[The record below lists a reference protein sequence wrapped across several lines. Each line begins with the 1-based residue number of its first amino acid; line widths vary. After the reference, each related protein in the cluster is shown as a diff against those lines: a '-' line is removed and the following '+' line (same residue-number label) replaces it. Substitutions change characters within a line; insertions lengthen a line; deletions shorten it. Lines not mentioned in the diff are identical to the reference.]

1 MVQNL
6 HCHFCF
12 RVTHSTDPKAFH
24 GLFEYLEDN
33 IIYKDKAGMWQCI
46 HAVAGIVFEKFLD
59 RMAEKV
65 CTVLCVDI
73 HLVQQ
78 LELNP
83 EVSLICKIK

>member
-1 MVQNL
+1 MKLPPFDV
-6 HCHFCF
+6 HF

-65 CTVLCVDI
+65 CKFMACFL
-73 HLVQQ
+73 
-78 LELNP
+78 
-83 EVSLICKIK
+83 

>member
-1 MVQNL
+1 MTNQTL
-6 HCHFCF
+6 LCCIHF

-24 GLFEYLEDN
+24 GLFDYLEDN

-65 CTVLCVDI
+65 
-73 HLVQQ
+73 
-78 LELNP
+78 NN
-83 EVSLICKIK
+83 EVKNYIQSSTKDP